1 MKTKS
6 KRFVNLA
13 TLCLALLGTTLL
25 MEQSAEAEVILIP
38 RYDWSSRGSKSQA
51 KEDSPHQRG
60 RVDGHKA
67 GLEAAKR
74 NGDPTISPDAVPK
87 LYGSDE
93 ENRSY
98 RSGYVDMYRHGYL
111 EGRHALEGNAGRE
124 NAGRENAGR
133 ENAGRENEGRE
144 NAGRE
149 NAGRENEGRENEGRE
164 NEGRENEGR
173 ENEGRENAG
182 RENEGTAS
190 SDLTVEET
198 DDFSVIDE
206 VVDVIYHAVSA
217 IWSYLRG
224 WF

>member
-111 EGRHALEGNAGRE
+111 EGRHALEGN
-124 NAGRENAGR
+124 
-133 ENAGRENEGRE
+133 EGRE
-144 NAGRE
+144 NA
-149 NAGRENEGRENEGRE
+149 
-164 NEGRENEGR
+164 
-173 ENEGRENAG
+173 GRENAG

>member
-111 EGRHALEGNAGRE
+111 EGRHALEGNEGRE

-133 ENAGRENEGRE
+133 ENAGRENE
-144 NAGRE
+144 
-149 NAGRENEGRENEGRE
+149 
-164 NEGRENEGR
+164 
-173 ENEGRENAG
+173 G